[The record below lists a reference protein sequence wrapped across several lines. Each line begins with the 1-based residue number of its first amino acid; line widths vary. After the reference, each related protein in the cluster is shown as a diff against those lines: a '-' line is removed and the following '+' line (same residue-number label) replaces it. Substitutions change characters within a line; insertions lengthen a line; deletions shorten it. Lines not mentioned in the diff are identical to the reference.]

1 MLSLAWHLAGPTG
14 LDGLSVGEGQG
25 GVADG
30 PLRSVS
36 AAEVA
41 CVRAFDVKL
50 RLGGLLELLSICEHH
65 QEVLSAVAAVVCALC
80 LEGKL
85 SLKAEEEEEEE
96 EGQWWRKS
104 VGK

>member
-1 MLSLAWHLAGPTG
+1 MLSLAWHLAGRTEQG
-14 LDGLSVGEGQG
+14 DLSVGEGQG

-50 RLGGLLELLSICEHH
+50 RLGGLLEGLSICEHH
-65 QEVLSAVAAVVCALC
+65 QEVLSAVGGVVCALC
-80 LEGKL
+80 LEGRL
-85 SLKAEEEEEEE
+85 SLKAEEEEGEE
-96 EGQWWRKS
+96 QWWRKS
-104 VGK
+104 VSK

>member
-1 MLSLAWHLAGPTG
+1 MLSLAWHLSGTMGRDGP
-14 LDGLSVGEGQG
+14 SVGEGGG

-41 CVRAFDVKL
+41 CVRAFDIDL
-50 RLGGLLELLSICEHH
+50 QLSGLLGGLLTCKHH
-65 QEVLSAVAAVVCALC
+65 QEVLSGVEDVVCALC
-80 LEGKL
+80 LEGRL
-85 SLKAEEEEEEE
+85 SLKGEEEEVE
-96 EGQWWRKS
+96 QWRKG